1 MLRTVETGVTRD
13 PGERRPATESLV
25 AAAFDALPAQVAVV
39 DADGVILQ
47 TNRAWETFGL
57 DNDLQGDTDMVGENY
72 LSVCD
77 AGDEDAQTAAAGIR
91 AVLASEREAFELE
104 YPCHSPDE
112 RRWFLMRAIALP
124 DCESGAALVMHVDI
138 TDRKEVELRVEANN
152 ETLST
157 VTGVLS
163 HDLRNPLNVALARAE
178 RLLESPDADAETV
191 TEEASAVV
199 RSLERM
205 TAIVEDA
212 LIIARGADDL
222 DVEHVSLGTAA
233 RRAWEQ
239 VETGDATLTVAD
251 DATVVADASLLA
263 QLLENLFRNSA
274 ENGGDDIAVAVGG
287 TADGFYVADDGPGI
301 APDDRQRVFDS
312 GYSTNKGDGGTGLGL
327 TIVRKVAEA
336 HGWTVRVTDA
346 VDREDG
352 DGGGDDGPGA
362 RFTFVGAEVDR

>member
-163 HDLRNPLNVALARAE
+163 HDLRNPLSVATGS
-178 RLLESPDADAETV
+178 LELYHETG
-191 TEEASAVV
+191 EEAHYERVKHAHERIDSIIEDVLTLTRQGERV
-199 RSLERM
+199 DDPEPVSLEEVASAAWR
-205 TAIVEDA
+205 TVQTDDA
-212 LIIARGADDL
+212 TLYVG
-222 DVEHVSLGTAA
+222 
-233 RRAWEQ
+233 
-239 VETGDATLTVAD
+239 GDATVEAD
-251 DATVVADASLLA
+251 PSRLQ
-263 QLLENLFRNSA
+263 QLLENLFRNA
-274 ENGGDDIAVAVGG
+274 IEHGPAGVCVHVGV
-287 TADGFYVADDGPGI
+287 TDDGFFVADDGRGI
-301 APDDRQRVFDS
+301 DPENRDAVFRP
-312 GYSTNKGDGGTGLGL
+312 GYSTNEDGTGLGL
-327 TIVRKVAEA
+327 SIVGEIAEA
-336 HGWTVRVTDA
+336 HGWSAAVAGHGDA
-346 VDREDG
+346 RSDD
-352 DGGGDDGPGA
+352 DGGACRAGA
-362 RFTFVGAEVDR
+362 KIEISNVRFVGD